1 MTTTI
6 MAYLDETPQTLV
18 RERTSMEA
26 GQPRIPLG
34 ERLRQLRELAQLSQN
49 ELARRARVPRPIISR
64 VESGTQETM
73 SLAYALRIA
82 EVLGVSLDLL
92 AGRRGPLA

>member
-1 MTTTI
+1 MI
-6 MAYLDETPQTLV
+6 YLDDTPQTLV
-18 RERTSMEA
+18 RERTRMEP
-26 GQPRIPLG
+26 GQPFVPFG
-34 ERLRQLRELAQLSQN
+34 ERLRQLRELAHLSQN

-64 VESGTQETM
+64 VESGAQETM
-73 SLAYALRIA
+73 SLAYAQRIA